1 MNLKVPIEIL
11 DELAETV
18 IRSTGSLDLASG
30 EIFDVRYEVDRP
42 GLMGMPAVDEQY
54 EFTSGV
60 LSNDGKDVEF
70 RIEVDVMCGKY
81 FVNPTELLELK
92 VRAAKLFAGLEGKTL
107 LAASERA
114 AAASSDIHVGDADGA
129 FIEATIASVKVTL
142 SSPPGSNA
150 RERNERPK
158 AAGRGVRLWATSAGP
173 ERLGSTHTRTPE
185 GWKGA
190 QKEPGSGQ
198 RLASAAIG

>member
-70 RIEVDVMCGKY
+70 RVDVDVMRGQY

-92 VRAAKLFAGLEGKTL
+92 VRAAKLFAGIEGKAL

-114 AAASSDIHVGDADGA
+114 AAASSDIPIGDAD
-129 FIEATIASVKVTL
+129 
-142 SSPPGSNA
+142 
-150 RERNERPK
+150 R
-158 AAGRGVRLWATSAGP
+158 RL
-173 ERLGSTHTRTPE
+173 H
-185 GWKGA
+185 
-190 QKEPGSGQ
+190 
-198 RLASAAIG
+198 

>member
-42 GLMGMPAVDEQY
+42 GPLGLPAADEQY
-54 EFTSGV
+54 EFTSGT

-70 RIEVDVMCGKY
+70 RIDVDVMRGRY

-92 VRAAKLFAGLEGKTL
+92 VRAAKLFAGIEGKAL
-107 LAASERA
+107 LAASERTA
-114 AAASSDIHVGDADGA
+114 GSSEPRAGDAD
-129 FIEATIASVKVTL
+129 
-142 SSPPGSNA
+142 
-150 RERNERPK
+150 R
-158 AAGRGVRLWATSAGP
+158 RL
-173 ERLGSTHTRTPE
+173 H
-185 GWKGA
+185 
-190 QKEPGSGQ
+190 
-198 RLASAAIG
+198 

>member
-1 MNLKVPIEIL
+1 MNLKVPIQIL
-11 DELAETV
+11 DELAEAV

-70 RIEVDVMCGKY
+70 RIDVDVMRGQY

-92 VRAAKLFAGLEGKTL
+92 VRAAKLFAGIEGKML
-107 LAASERA
+107 LSASERA
-114 AAASSDIHVGDADGA
+114 PAASPDIRKGDAD
-129 FIEATIASVKVTL
+129 
-142 SSPPGSNA
+142 
-150 RERNERPK
+150 R
-158 AAGRGVRLWATSAGP
+158 RL
-173 ERLGSTHTRTPE
+173 H
-185 GWKGA
+185 
-190 QKEPGSGQ
+190 
-198 RLASAAIG
+198 

>member
-1 MNLKVPIEIL
+1 MHLKVPIEIL

-70 RIEVDVMCGKY
+70 RIDVDVMRGQY

-92 VRAAKLFAGLEGKTL
+92 VRAAKLFAGIEGKAL

-114 AAASSDIHVGDADGA
+114 AAASSDIHIGDAD
-129 FIEATIASVKVTL
+129 
-142 SSPPGSNA
+142 
-150 RERNERPK
+150 R
-158 AAGRGVRLWATSAGP
+158 RL
-173 ERLGSTHTRTPE
+173 H
-185 GWKGA
+185 
-190 QKEPGSGQ
+190 
-198 RLASAAIG
+198 

>member
-30 EIFDVRYEVDRP
+30 EIFDVRYAVDRP
-42 GLMGMPAVDEQY
+42 GLMGMPAIDEQY

-70 RIEVDVMCGKY
+70 RVDVDVMRGQY
-81 FVNPTELLELK
+81 FVNPAERLELK
-92 VRAAKLFAGLEGKTL
+92 VRAAKLCAGLEGTTL

-114 AAASSDIHVGDADGA
+114 AGAASDNRIGDAD
-129 FIEATIASVKVTL
+129 
-142 SSPPGSNA
+142 
-150 RERNERPK
+150 R
-158 AAGRGVRLWATSAGP
+158 RL
-173 ERLGSTHTRTPE
+173 H
-185 GWKGA
+185 
-190 QKEPGSGQ
+190 
-198 RLASAAIG
+198 

>member
-70 RIEVDVMCGKY
+70 RIDVDVMRGQY

-92 VRAAKLFAGLEGKTL
+92 ARAAKLFAGIEGKTL

-114 AAASSDIHVGDADGA
+114 AAASSDIHIDDAD
-129 FIEATIASVKVTL
+129 
-142 SSPPGSNA
+142 
-150 RERNERPK
+150 R
-158 AAGRGVRLWATSAGP
+158 RL
-173 ERLGSTHTRTPE
+173 H
-185 GWKGA
+185 
-190 QKEPGSGQ
+190 
-198 RLASAAIG
+198 

>member
-1 MNLKVPIEIL
+1 MNLKVPIAIL

-18 IRSTGSLDLASG
+18 IRSSGFLDLASG

-70 RIEVDVMCGKY
+70 RIDVDVMRGQY

-92 VRAAKLFAGLEGKTL
+92 VRAAKLFAGIEPKTL

-114 AAASSDIHVGDADGA
+114 ATASPDTD
-129 FIEATIASVKVTL
+129 
-142 SSPPGSNA
+142 
-150 RERNERPK
+150 R
-158 AAGRGVRLWATSAGP
+158 RL
-173 ERLGSTHTRTPE
+173 H
-185 GWKGA
+185 
-190 QKEPGSGQ
+190 
-198 RLASAAIG
+198 